1 MLQLQTAYSQVQKTM
16 KQHGLPQ
23 EVIDMI
29 FRDVYK
35 YNNDS
40 IFYHLSSLASIWWE
54 PSYRL
59 RELCGER
66 GALQPRYYDYWKL
79 FPAFISLSTA
89 FEMVSDSI
97 DEYKED
103 QIDFD
108 EMACQTEG
116 PCPCCKH
123 FRYPCVSKVE
133 FSAATGWSF
142 LERPNTSIIHL
153 WDIEDE
159 PYYRGIE
166 QPDDYEYHYEYG
178 RDYERGYEYDS
189 DGAY

>member
-1 MLQLQTAYSQVQKTM
+1 MKISVLLSAMCTVIAATFLFAATVTDDDGKTKTLSILSSVFWFLAGVLIIYFLVFKDREVKPECQVKRWTEFVREISPKTIAHKMLQLQTAYSQVQKTM

-79 FPAFISLSTA
+79 FPAFISL
-89 FEMVSDSI
+89 
-97 DEYKED
+97 
-103 QIDFD
+103 
-108 EMACQTEG
+108 
-116 PCPCCKH
+116 
-123 FRYPCVSKVE
+123 
-133 FSAATGWSF
+133 
-142 LERPNTSIIHL
+142 
-153 WDIEDE
+153 
-159 PYYRGIE
+159 
-166 QPDDYEYHYEYG
+166 
-178 RDYERGYEYDS
+178 
-189 DGAY
+189 